1 MRRKIQALI
10 VWTGMPAVWITIN
23 PNDINNPVK
32 MRLSIH
38 RLHDYDKAK
47 DLLSDLQGRYERIAL
62 STMDPVSAAI
72 FFHRE
77 ISLFFDKFVRTGQE
91 SVFGKGADKPRRTAC
106 RFKAPWKI
114 VDETGFVED
123 GLLRIRRNHPLVNRY
138 NKSLAVGLRHNHDIS
153 MILTRTKGLAMVFYI
168 TNYATKLDTPMW
180 KRIALAADVVRQL
193 RESAALR
200 HQVSDHAAH
209 DGRRQAVLN
218 ESRQFLMRTAN
229 RIFSE
234 RQLSAVELRRP
245 HEYAVPIFQGFISD
259 DHEDEHPVYIK
270 RRSAEDA
277 RKDAKLWAS
286 RSEGDDTVDVEFPL
300 HEGDNGEEPATMA
313 KCHQNYTALLQVLQ
327 NAVRDSHATRDSHV
341 LRDLIRDLC
350 QENPL
355 EEGRPLVQRHE
366 GIYEQIRRN
375 QDSPLRQYPTLSGED
390 VQAAAKAQ
398 GMLHLQQLDEI
409 ESGFQGVTLPPRS
422 ADVDD
427 MLVSHCDV
435 EISFPGHGQDVVAQG
450 PRMFL
455 DINPATGFVEMGHIA
470 ATSYT
475 LNYLQ
480 TMALQLVCGT
490 GKSRIVDAL
499 RDIFAAR
506 GQPHLLQ
513 VTGTSGSAAA
523 RIGGTT
529 IHSACGLWHMFKTV
543 VLLEEQV
550 RTRDDPQLGALLDR
564 VRAGMQTQQD
574 LVLLNTKLLDRSQIT
589 FHSGLRAI
597 TPLNRNRWSLNMEAV
612 VDWARFNKRH
622 ISVFISATRPTPGE
636 VARCL
641 ES

>member
-1 MRRKIQALI
+1 
-10 VWTGMPAVWITIN
+10 
-23 PNDINNPVK
+23 
-32 MRLSIH
+32 
-38 RLHDYDKAK
+38 
-47 DLLSDLQGRYERIAL
+47 
-62 STMDPVSAAI
+62 
-72 FFHRE
+72 
-77 ISLFFDKFVRTGQE
+77 
-91 SVFGKGADKPRRTAC
+91 
-106 RFKAPWKI
+106 
-114 VDETGFVED
+114 
-123 GLLRIRRNHPLVNRY
+123 
-138 NKSLAVGLRHNHDIS
+138 
-153 MILTRTKGLAMVFYI
+153 
-168 TNYATKLDTPMW
+168 
-180 KRIALAADVVRQL
+180 
-193 RESAALR
+193 
-200 HQVSDHAAH
+200 
-209 DGRRQAVLN
+209 
-218 ESRQFLMRTAN
+218 
-229 RIFSE
+229 
-234 RQLSAVELRRP
+234 
-245 HEYAVPIFQGFISD
+245 
-259 DHEDEHPVYIK
+259 
-270 RRSAEDA
+270 
-277 RKDAKLWAS
+277 
-286 RSEGDDTVDVEFPL
+286 
-300 HEGDNGEEPATMA
+300 MA

-480 TMALQLVCGT
+480 TMALQLVCGFLDRYTTDPDSAGQHLQYT
-490 GKSRIVDAL
+490 GGPG
-499 RDIFAAR
+499 

-529 IHSACGLWHMFKTV
+529 IHSACGLDAHRSPNKPPPPFSEAKKWAWKQKLVLVIDEVSMLGGTTLYDVSRHLQSLRDCLDKPFGSIPVILLMGDFHQFAPVRETSLLVDRMLDEAHAPLRQSTISHHRGCSLWHMFKTV